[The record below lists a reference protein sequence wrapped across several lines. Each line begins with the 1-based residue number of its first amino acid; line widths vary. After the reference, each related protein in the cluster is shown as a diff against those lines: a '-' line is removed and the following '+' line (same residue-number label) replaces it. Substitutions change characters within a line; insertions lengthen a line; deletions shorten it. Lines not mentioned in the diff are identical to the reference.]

1 MNLNSKDESQLNSKK
16 EIGDS
21 NKIVITETSIKESF
35 KAKDYKSLIS
45 NKIKIIFIF
54 TYFAIIIWVETLIR
68 ENLFLKS
75 IPLQERIQK
84 DGKYI
89 KILDISKT
97 ISLFG
102 VDILPS
108 VIYVLVFLFMPLN
121 YSFLILQVLVY
132 SSYIAN
138 TMKMIYQS
146 DRPNWKSELLIYSCN
161 YGYGNP
167 SGHSLTSISLYLSL
181 SHILTNYF
189 KISHMFNILI
199 FMFFIIFSILIM
211 VSRFLLAAHSM
222 NQILYGFFLGL
233 GLYYIM
239 IYIIGYH
246 KYQSINFLQHMKNK
260 KVNLFYNVFH
270 SALLVAA
277 ILVYIFI
284 KEKDHSDLENSI
296 FNDIRCK
303 ITKPFTKYKNNALF
317 QSLSIISLIGAQIG
331 INYLIKFLKSKNY
344 IINAS
349 LIEWNKTKG
358 IKKIIL
364 RILIILISSIGI
376 IMLYFIPGSI
386 PLSLV
391 FIFKSFIPF
400 FFIFFGIHFFGIFF
414 CIYLK
419 IANSEI
425 YKIDILHEITSGA

>member
-1 MNLNSKDESQLNSKK
+1 
-16 EIGDS
+16 
-21 NKIVITETSIKESF
+21 
-35 KAKDYKSLIS
+35 
-45 NKIKIIFIF
+45 
-54 TYFAIIIWVETLIR
+54 
-68 ENLFLKS
+68 
-75 IPLQERIQK
+75 
-84 DGKYI
+84 
-89 KILDISKT
+89 
-97 ISLFG
+97 
-102 VDILPS
+102 
-108 VIYVLVFLFMPLN
+108 
-121 YSFLILQVLVY
+121 
-132 SSYIAN
+132 
-138 TMKMIYQS
+138 
-146 DRPNWKSELLIYSCN
+146 
-161 YGYGNP
+161 
-167 SGHSLTSISLYLSL
+167 
-181 SHILTNYF
+181 
-189 KISHMFNILI
+189 
-199 FMFFIIFSILIM
+199 
-211 VSRFLLAAHSM
+211 
-222 NQILYGFFLGL
+222 
-233 GLYYIM
+233 
-239 IYIIGYH
+239 
-246 KYQSINFLQHMKNK
+246 MKNK

-277 ILVYIFI
+277 ILIYIFI

-349 LIEWNKTKG
+349 LIEWNKTKK

-425 YKIDILHEITSGA
+425 YKIDILHEITSCA

>member
-16 EIGDS
+16 EISDS
-21 NKIVITETSIKESF
+21 NKIVITETSMKESF
-35 KAKDYKSLIS
+35 KKSDSKSLIS
-45 NKIKIIFIF
+45 NRIKIILIFI
-54 TYFAIIIWVETLIR
+54 YFIIIIWVETLIR

-89 KILDISKT
+89 RILDISK
-97 ISLFG
+97 IVSIFG
-102 VDILPS
+102 VEIFPS
-108 VIYVLVFLFMPLN
+108 VTYVLVFLFMPLN

-146 DRPNWKSELLIYSCN
+146 DRPNWKSDLLTYSCN

-167 SGHSLTSISLYLSL
+167 SGHSLTSISLYLCL

-189 KISHMFNILI
+189 KISQIFNILI

-211 VSRFLLAAHSM
+211 ISRYLLSAHSI

-233 GLYYIM
+233 GLYYIL

-260 KVNLFYNVFH
+260 KINLFYNVFH
-270 SALLVAA
+270 SFLLIAA
-277 ILVYIFI
+277 ILIYIFI

-317 QSLSIISLIGAQIG
+317 QSLSIISLIGAQMG
-331 INYLIKFLKSKNY
+331 INYLIKFLKSNNY

-376 IMLYFIPGSI
+376 IMLFIIPGNI
-386 PLSLV
+386 PLSLI

>member
-1 MNLNSKDESQLNSKK
+1 MNLNSKDESQINSKK
-16 EIGDS
+16 EIGD
-21 NKIVITETSIKESF
+21 NKIVITETGLKESF
-35 KAKDYKSLIS
+35 KAKDYKSFLS
-45 NKIKIIFIF
+45 NKIGIFMVII
-54 TYFAIIIWVETLIR
+54 YFPIIIWVETLIR
-68 ENLFLKS
+68 DDLFLKS
-75 IPLQERIQK
+75 IPLQEKIQK

-89 KILDISKT
+89 PILDISKI
-97 ISLFG
+97 ISFIG
-102 VDILPS
+102 VDLLPL
-108 VIYVLVFLFMPLN
+108 VIYALVFLFMPLN
-121 YSFLILQVLVY
+121 YSFLILQVIVY

-146 DRPNWKSELLIYSCN
+146 DRPNWKSDLLTYTCN

-167 SGHSLTSISLYLSL
+167 SGHSLTSISLYLCL
-181 SHILTNYF
+181 SHVLVNHF
-189 KISHMFNILI
+189 RISPMFNILI
-199 FMFFIIFSILIM
+199 FMLFIIFSVLIM
-211 VSRFLLAAHSM
+211 ISRYILGAHSI
-222 NQILYGFFLGL
+222 NQILYGFSLGL

-246 KYQSINFLQHMKNK
+246 KYPSINFLQHIK
-260 KVNLFYNVFH
+260 KKRVNLFYNIFH
-270 SALLVAA
+270 SVLLITA
-277 ILVYIFI
+277 ILIYIFF

-303 ITKPFTKYKNNALF
+303 IKKPFMKYKNNALF
-317 QSLSIISLIGAQIG
+317 QSLSIISLVGAQFG
-331 INYLIKFLKSKNY
+331 INYLIKFLKNNNY

-376 IMLYFIPGSI
+376 IMLLIIPGSI
-386 PLSLV
+386 HLSLV

-400 FFIFFGIHFFGIFF
+400 FLISFGIHFLGIFF